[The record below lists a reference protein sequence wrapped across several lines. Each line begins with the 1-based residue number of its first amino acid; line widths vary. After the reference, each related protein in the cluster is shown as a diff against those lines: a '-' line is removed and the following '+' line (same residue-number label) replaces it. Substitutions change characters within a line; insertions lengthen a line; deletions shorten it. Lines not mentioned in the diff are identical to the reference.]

1 MATNILTKI
10 FGSRNDRLVKQYR
23 KTVERI
29 NALEPTFEQLDD
41 DALKAKTQE
50 FKNRIAA
57 GESLD
62 ALLPEAFATVREG
75 SKRVMKMR
83 HFDVQLLGG
92 MALHNGKIAEMR
104 TGEGKTLTATLP
116 VYLNALTGKG
126 VHVVTV
132 NDYLANRDAQWMG
145 RLYSFLGLEVGINL
159 PNMPREEKQAAYQAD
174 ITYGTN
180 NEYGFDYLRDNMV
193 YEVQDRVQRGLN
205 YAIVDEVDSIL
216 IDEARTPL
224 IISGQAE
231 DHTTTYIAMNKV
243 VPLMTRQEGEADPRT
258 GEGITKPG
266 DFTVDEKSHQVF
278 LTEQGHETAERL
290 LVAHG
295 LLAEGASLYDPANI
309 SLMHHLYAALRAN
322 NLYHRDQHYVVQDGD
337 IVIVDEFTGRLM
349 SGRRWSEGL
358 HQAVEAKEGVD
369 IQAEN
374 QTLAS
379 ITFQNYFRL
388 YGKLSGMTGTA
399 DTEAYEFQEIYGLE
413 TTVIPPNRPSRR
425 DDQLDR
431 VYKTTK
437 EKYAAAIQDIREC
450 YERGQPVLV
459 GTTSIENSEIID
471 ELLNKEK
478 LPHQVLNAKQHAREA
493 DIVAQA
499 GRLKMITIATNMAGR
514 GTDIVLGGNVEKSI
528 EAVRAN
534 DALDAA
540 AKEAEITR
548 LRAEWAQEHEQVAQL
563 GGLRIIAT
571 ERHESRRIDNQLR
584 GRSGRQGDPGSS
596 RFYLSLD
603 DSLMRIFA
611 GDRVRAIMDRLKMPE
626 GEAIE
631 AGIVTRSIESAQRK
645 VEARNFDVR
654 KQLLE
659 YDDVSNDQRKVIYQQ
674 RNEILD
680 ATDLTPQISG
690 LREGSFTDLTRQYV
704 PAESVEEQWDIPA
717 LEKVLH
723 EEWHL
728 ELPLTKDIE
737 AATAIT
743 DHEIVEKVVH
753 AANEAYAAKLA
764 QIGGE
769 GFTQFERMVL
779 LQSIDSHWREHLSA
793 LDYLRQGIHLRG
805 YAQKQPKQEY
815 KREAFELFGQLL
827 DQVKDEVT
835 RTLMT
840 VRVQSGDQ
848 IGEAA
853 QAMENRAESSIVN
866 VTYTAPTE
874 SGEVETRAA
883 PAVAAAAA
891 GANAFAGM
899 RVGRN
904 DPCPCGSGK
913 KFKACHGQ
921 LA

>member
-1 MATNILTKI
+1 MASNILTKI
-10 FGSRNDRLVKQYR
+10 FGSRNDRLLKTYR
-23 KTVERI
+23 KTVDQI
-29 NALEPTFEQLDD
+29 NALETQYEKLDDEQLR
-41 DALKAKTQE
+41 AKTQE
-50 FKNRIAA
+50 FKDRVAA
-57 GESLD
+57 GEMLD
-62 ALLPEAFATVREG
+62 NLLADAFAVVREG
-75 SKRVMKMR
+75 SKRIMKMR
-83 HFDVQLLGG
+83 HFDVQILGG
-92 MALHNGKIAEMR
+92 MSLHNGKISEMR

-132 NDYLANRDAQWMG
+132 NDYLASRDARWMG
-145 RLYSFLGLEVGINL
+145 KLYNFLGLSVGINL
-159 PNMPREEKQAAYQAD
+159 PNMSREEKQAAYNAD

-193 YEVQDRVQRGLN
+193 YEVADRVQRGLN

-231 DHTTTYIAMNKV
+231 DHTEMYLAIDKV
-243 VPLMTRQEGEADPRT
+243 VPLLVRQEGEADPRT
-258 GEGITKPG
+258 GEGVTRPG
-266 DFTVDEKSHQVF
+266 DYTVDEKTHQVF
-278 LTEQGHETAERL
+278 LTEQGHENAERIL
-290 LVAHG
+290 FEMG
-295 LLAEGASLYDPANI
+295 LIPEGATLYDPANI

-322 NLYHRDQHYVVQDGD
+322 VLYFRDQHYVVQQGEV
-337 IVIVDEFTGRLM
+337 VIVDEFTGRLM
-349 SGRRWSEGL
+349 SGRRWSDGL
-358 HQAVEAKEGVD
+358 HQAVEAKEGVQ

-388 YGKLSGMTGTA
+388 YKKLSGMTGTA

-413 TTVIPPNRPSRR
+413 TTVIPPNRVSKR

-431 VYKTTK
+431 VYKTTR
-437 EKYAAAIQDIREC
+437 EKYEAAIKDIREC

-471 ELLNKEK
+471 QLLNKEN

-514 GTDIVLGGNVEKSI
+514 GTDIVLGGNVEKLI
-528 EAVRAN
+528 EAVEA
-534 DALDAA
+534 DESLDPA
-540 AKEAEITR
+540 AKAARI
-548 LRAEWAQEHEQVAQL
+548 AQLQVECKQENEQVKAL

-603 DSLMRIFA
+603 DPLMRIFA
-611 GDRVRAIMDRLKMPE
+611 GDRVRSIMERLKMPD

-645 VEARNFDVR
+645 VEARNFDIR

-674 RNEILD
+674 RNDIMD
-680 ATDLTPQISG
+680 ASDLEPQIAS
-690 LREGSFTDLTRQYV
+690 LREGCFADLVRQYV
-704 PAESVEEQWDIPA
+704 PAESVEEQWDVA
-717 LEKVLH
+717 GLEKALRDD
-723 EEWHL
+723 WHI
-728 ELPLTKDIE
+728 ELALRQEIE

-743 DHEIVEKVVH
+743 DEEVLEKVN
-753 AANEAYAAKLA
+753 AAAEAAFAEKLEK
-764 QIGGE
+764 IGRE
-769 GFTQFERMVL
+769 NFTQFERVVL

-827 DQVKDEVT
+827 DSVKNEVT
-835 RTLMT
+835 KVLMT
-840 VRVQSGDQ
+840 VQVQSSEQLDQ
-848 IGEAA
+848 AAEAL
-853 QAMENRAESSIVN
+853 ESRAENIAN

-874 SGEVETRAA
+874 TGETETTVDEATQRRPATVVTSG
-883 PAVAAAAA
+883 PA
-891 GANAFAGM
+891 

-913 KFKACHGQ
+913 KYKLCHGK
-921 LA
+921 LT